1 MTKTLLIAEDES
13 PLRSLLAKALAQNN
27 NYRVVEVADGV
38 EALDVLKNERVDLL
52 ITDVLMPNMDG
63 IELLE
68 QARAV
73 QPNLCAIVMTG
84 QSTPDAVIG
93 AFRNQVCDL
102 LLKPF
107 SYDDLRAAV
116 TDALNQTIRSNIEII
131 SAKPNWIEI
140 RVPCDLTTV
149 ERVQKLLMELEG
161 NLPTETREAVGSVF
175 RELLNNAIEHGGKC
189 DPTKWVEVKY
199 IRLKRAIIYS
209 IKDPGE
215 GFDLDQV
222 QHAAVANPADEP
234 YRHMQVRM
242 QKGLRAGGYGIL
254 LASQTIDEL
263 LYNEKHNELIF
274 VKYVD
279 EPQQPA

>member
-1 MTKTLLIAEDES
+1 MTKTLLLAEDDA
-13 PLRSLLAKALAQNN
+13 PLRKLLSKALGKDN
-27 NYRVVEVADGV
+27 NYRILDVADGV
-38 EALDVLKNERVDLL
+38 QALDVIKHEAVDLL

-68 QARAV
+68 QARTL
-73 QPNLCAIVMTG
+73 QPDICAIVITG
-84 QSTPDAVIG
+84 ESTPDAVIG
-93 AFRNQVCDL
+93 AFKNQVCDL

-107 SYDDLRAAV
+107 SYDELRSAV
-116 TDALNQTIRSNIEII
+116 SDALSRTIRSKIEII

-140 RVPCDLTTV
+140 RVPCDLGTV
-149 ERVQKLLMELEG
+149 ERIQKLLMELEG
-161 NLPTETREAVGSVF
+161 NLPKETREAVGSVF

-189 DPTKWVEVKY
+189 DLSKWVEVKY
-199 IRLKRAIIYS
+199 IRLKRAILYS

-215 GFDLDQV
+215 GFDLEHIK
-222 QHAAVANPADEP
+222 HAAVANPADEP
-234 YRHMQVRM
+234 YRHMEVRKE
-242 QKGLRAGGYGIL
+242 KGLRAGGYGIL

-279 EPQQPA
+279 E